1 MPWGDGEMG
10 AGGESSQ
17 VFGLRALP
25 DPFPTIHGWA
35 RAQATLLH
43 PANMQRISFS
53 LFDVNMKYHSLSF
66 LFISILLPEMKERF
80 FLMKQFNDM
89 FFS

>member
-1 MPWGDGEMG
+1 MGRWG
-10 AGGESSQ
+10 GGESSQ

-53 LFDVNMKYHSLSF
+53 LFDVNMEHGVSQFILYSI
-66 LFISILLPEMKERF
+66 FISKLLPEMKERSI
-80 FLMKQFNDM
+80 L
-89 FFS
+89 FFSN